1 MKKTS
6 TLTWLGAAAMLL
18 TSAAPAFAGDLTL
31 TSSVPAKDATVQPAD
46 LEIVQLT
53 FSAIQMNNT
62 LRTSVLDKVTLSDGH
77 KTYSPDSWKMKT
89 GLGYIYSGG
98 DNTSEFPDLS
108 NLTIAFYFPQAA
120 TFSGG
125 TYTLTIAAGTVGVT
139 NTLADRNNEF
149 SISWTV
155 EGEAPDIDPF
165 ENNTPVVT
173 PAAGTVESLKDFH
186 VVYSGDTGFITTLGE
201 ANTITLSDGA
211 ATYDATSVALD
222 DNALGYTV
230 SFDEVTEAGN
240 WTLSIPA
247 GFASD
252 GSHSSA
258 LVTASY
264 VIAAKVDPFE
274 TVPALTPTGN
284 TTLPSISTI
293 AVKYAGAYSAETVY
307 GDLSTITLTDG
318 DGTAVNPTDIVKYGD
333 NTGYELSFAEIT
345 AEGTY
350 TLAIPA
356 GFLKDGDKSSQAVN
370 ATYTVKEVTGPFS
383 IYTSDPAAGKWEPE
397 RAYWANITVAFP
409 QITEFRD
416 EAAVINKSA
425 LFIGSGATS
434 DDDVEKSVALNKV
447 TNSDIT
453 CLTVRG
459 MISFGTD
466 ETPLNELNG
475 KYRFILPEGTI
486 KLQDGTESPEI
497 IIPYEIGNYTDG
509 VESVI
514 ATDSEVTVYD
524 LTGRQLLKN
533 ADASALR
540 TLSRGLYIVNGKKVR
555 M

>member
-31 TSSVPAKDATVQPAD
+31 TSSVPAKDATVEPAD

-62 LRTSVLDKVTLSDGH
+62 LKTSVLDKVTLSDGH

-149 SISWTV
+149 TISWTV

-173 PAAGTVESLKDFH
+173 PAEGTVESLKDFH
-186 VVYSGDTGFITTLGE
+186 VVYSGDTGFITTLGQ

-274 TVPALTPTGN
+274 TAPALTPADN
-284 TTLPSISTI
+284 STLPSISTI

-318 DGTAVNPTDIVKYGD
+318 NSTAVHPTDIVKYDD

-383 IYTSDPAAGKWEPE
+383 IYTSDPAAGKWAPE
-397 RAYWANITVAFP
+397 ASWAYITVSFP

-425 LFIGSGATS
+425 IFIGSGS
-434 DDDVEKSVALNKV
+434 ESKDDVEKTIGLNKV
-447 TNSDIT
+447 TGSDIT

-459 MISFGTD
+459 MLMFSAT
-466 ETPLNELNG
+466 ETPLAQLNG
-475 KYRFILPEGTI
+475 NYRFILPAGTI
-486 KLQDGTESPEI
+486 TLQDGTESPEI
-497 IIPYEIGNYTDG
+497 AIPYVLGDGTVG